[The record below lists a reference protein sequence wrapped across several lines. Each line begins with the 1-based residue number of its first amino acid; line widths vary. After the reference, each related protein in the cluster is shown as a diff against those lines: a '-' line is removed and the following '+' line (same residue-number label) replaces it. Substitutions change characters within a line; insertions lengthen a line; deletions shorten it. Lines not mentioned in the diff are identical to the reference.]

1 MMSVG
6 CQLDWSPAQR
16 LSVGPDPR
24 ELRLSASLMRRKTP
38 LSAGVTT
45 SAPAATYYQQLA
57 PCGLGAARRA
67 H

>member
-16 LSVGPDPR
+16 LSVGPHPR
-24 ELRLSASLMRRKTP
+24 ELRLSARPVRRKAP

-45 SAPAATYYQQLA
+45 SAPAATYYQRLA
-57 PCGLGAARRA
+57 PCAPRRVA
-67 H
+67 Q